1 MLPQTRLGW
10 SLLLL
15 GTVLLAVYP
24 WLVPNFYITLGA
36 KALIWAMLAL
46 SLQILAGGVGLV
58 SLGHAAFFGI
68 AAYSVHLLTPEGETR
83 SLLVTLPLAVLAAA
97 VAAFVIG
104 ALSLRTKG
112 FFFLMVTLAFGQMVF
127 FLFYDTA
134 CCGGADG
141 VSVGRPAIGA
151 FGHEWTL
158 GRGDRGLVYYY
169 LNLALVISL
178 YLGLA
183 VLLRT
188 LFGRAL
194 QGIRVNEHRM
204 EALGFDVYRYKLAAF
219 TLSGAIAGLAGHMWV
234 MSDGRVNPE
243 LAGWHLSAEA
253 LLMVLLGGLHALH
266 GAVMGAIA
274 LTGLNEVS
282 QLITERQLLVQGLVV
297 LLIVVLLPRGL
308 AGLSLPGR
316 RRKVET
322 ADDD

>member
-1 MLPQTRLGW
+1 MLPRTRLGW
-10 SLLLL
+10 WLLALGALLL
-15 GTVLLAVYP
+15 AAYP
-24 WLVPNFYITLGA
+24 WLVPPFYVTLGA
-36 KALIWAMLAL
+36 KALIWAMLAM
-46 SLQILAGGVGLV
+46 SLQLLAGGVGLV

-68 AAYSVHLLTPEGETR
+68 AAYSVHLLTPEYE
-83 SLLVTLPLAVLAAA
+83 SLSILVTLPVAILAAG
-97 VAAFVIG
+97 VAALLIG

-127 FLFYDTA
+127 FLFHDTA

-141 VSVGRPAIGA
+141 VSVGRPALGA
-151 FGHEWTL
+151 LGVEWTL
-158 GRGDRGLVYYY
+158 GRGDRSLVYYY
-169 LNLALVISL
+169 VNLAIIIGL

-183 VLLRT
+183 FVLRS
-188 LFGRAL
+188 LFGRVL

-204 EALGFDVYRYKLAAF
+204 QALGFDVYRYKLAAF

-243 LAGWHLSAEA
+243 LAGWHLSAEG

-266 GAVMGAIA
+266 GAIMGALA

-297 LLIVVLLPRGL
+297 LLIVLLLPRGL

-316 RRKVET
+316 RHKAE
-322 ADDD
+322 ADDDD

>member
-15 GTVLLAVYP
+15 GALLLAVYP
-24 WLVPNFYITLGA
+24 WLVPNFYVTLGA
-36 KALIWAMLAL
+36 KAMIWAILAL
-46 SLQILAGGVGLV
+46 SLQLLAGGVGLV

-68 AAYSVHLLTPEGETR
+68 AAYAVYLITPEGEAL
-83 SLLVTLPLAVLAAA
+83 SIFITLPVAVLAAG
-97 VAAFVIG
+97 AAALLIG

-127 FLFYDTA
+127 FLFHDTA

-141 VSVGRPAIGA
+141 VSVGRPALSLFGA
-151 FGHEWTL
+151 EWTL

-169 LNLALVISL
+169 LNLAIVVAL

-183 VLLRT
+183 LVVRS
-188 LFGRAL
+188 LFGRVL

-204 EALGFDVYRYKLAAF
+204 EALGFNVYRYKLAAF
-219 TLSGAIAGLAGHMWV
+219 TLSGAIAGLAGHLWV

-243 LAGWHLSAEA
+243 LAGWHLSAEG
-253 LLMVLLGGLHALH
+253 LLMVLLGGLHAVH
-266 GAVMGAIA
+266 GAIMGAIA
-274 LTGLNEVS
+274 LTGLNEIS
-282 QLITERQLLVQGLVV
+282 QLITERQLLVQGLVI
-297 LLIVVLLPRGL
+297 LLIVLLLPRGL
-308 AGLSLPGR
+308 AGLGLR
-316 RRKVET
+316 RRKEV